1 MIFGRMGQ
9 VKLLS
14 INGPSG
20 RQEQS
25 SFLPFYQFVEYEG
38 FSFNRVY
45 LITVLLF
52 KFFQYMFFRSIVL
65 LFNVL
70 WLNVLCFNVLL
81 FDVFWF
87 SVRNF
92 VQKFFR
98 SLASD
103 AICMEKSVRRQKS
116 HLGLFPGANLPRK
129 CLIDHSLAH
138 SLSIFF
144 TKMFS
149 PDLLSVVTYVTSSQS
164 VEFIFNIHS
173 NVLI

>member
-25 SFLPFYQFVEYEG
+25 SFLPFYQFCLEG
-38 FSFNRVY
+38 FPFNRVY
-45 LITVLLF
+45 FITVLLF
-52 KFFQYMFFRSIVL
+52 NVFSLYVLSID
-65 LFNVL
+65 VL
-70 WLNVLCFNVLL
+70 WFDVFWFDVLL
-81 FDVFWF
+81 FDVLWF
-87 SVRNF
+87 DVLWFNVRNF

-129 CLIDHSLAH
+129 CLIDHSL
-138 SLSIFF
+138 SIFF